1 LIPITVFKLR
11 KEHLAAFEAQ
21 VITLFSAR
29 VIAHVK
35 AVWPAE
41 CGELGDP
48 AVAEIVRGA
57 IQRGAALG
65 LSTELDIV
73 RFVDIAFILARD
85 FDTNP
90 LASWTRPI
98 LADKSAPSTARL
110 DKLYQ
115 RMEEEFALIEKRKAG
130 KR

>member
-1 LIPITVFKLR
+1 VFKLR

-21 VITLFSAR
+21 VVSLFASR

-41 CGELGDP
+41 FGELGEP
-48 AVAEIVRGA
+48 AVVEIVRGA

-73 RFVDIAFILARD
+73 RFVDLAFILAND
-85 FDTNP
+85 FETNP
-90 LASWTRPI
+90 LAVWTRPI
-98 LADKSAPSTARL
+98 LADKAAAPPARL
-110 DKLYQ
+110 DKLYL

>member
-1 LIPITVFKLR
+1 MFKLR

-21 VITLFSAR
+21 VVSLFASR
-29 VIAHVK
+29 IVAHVK
-35 AVWPAE
+35 SVWPAE
-41 CGELGDP
+41 CGEVGDA
-48 AVAEIVRGA
+48 AVGELVHGA

-73 RFVDIAFILARD
+73 RFVDLAFILARD

-90 LASWTRPI
+90 LAAWTRPI
-98 LADKSAPSTARL
+98 LADKTAPPTARL
-110 DKLYQ
+110 DKVYQ
-115 RMEEEFALIEKRKAG
+115 RMEEEFALIEKRKTG

>member
-1 LIPITVFKLR
+1 MFKLR

-21 VITLFSAR
+21 VVTLFTAR

-57 IQRGAALG
+57 IQRGAAFG
-65 LSTELDIV
+65 LTTELDIA
-73 RFVDIAFILARD
+73 RFVDLAFILAKD

-98 LADKSAPSTARL
+98 LADKSAQPSARL

>member
-1 LIPITVFKLR
+1 VFKLR

-21 VITLFSAR
+21 VINLFSSR

-48 AVAEIVRGA
+48 AVVEIVRGA

-65 LSTELDIV
+65 LSNELDIV
-73 RFVDIAFILARD
+73 RFVDLAFILAKD

-90 LASWTRPI
+90 LSVWTRPI
-98 LADKSAPSTARL
+98 LTDKAAPPAARL

>member
-1 LIPITVFKLR
+1 MFKLR

-21 VITLFSAR
+21 VVNLFASR
-29 VIAHVK
+29 VVGHVK

-41 CGELGDP
+41 CGELGDA
-48 AVAEIVRGA
+48 AVAELVRGA
-57 IQRGAALG
+57 IQRAAALG
-65 LSTELDIV
+65 LSAELDIV
-73 RFVDIAFILARD
+73 RFVDLSFILAKD
-85 FDTNP
+85 FDSNP
-90 LASWTRPI
+90 LAGWTRPI
-98 LADKSAPSTARL
+98 LADKGAPAATRL

>member
-1 LIPITVFKLR
+1 MFKLR

-21 VITLFSAR
+21 VVSLFASR
-29 VIAHVK
+29 VVAHVK

-41 CGELGDP
+41 CGELGDA
-48 AVAEIVRGA
+48 AVTEIVRGA
-57 IQRGAALG
+57 IQRAATLG

-73 RFVDIAFILARD
+73 RFVDLAFILTKD

-90 LASWTRPI
+90 LAAWTRSI
-98 LADKSAPSTARL
+98 LADKTAPPGARL

-115 RMEEEFALIEKRKAG
+115 RMEEEFTLIEKRKVG

>member
-1 LIPITVFKLR
+1 MFKLR

-21 VITLFSAR
+21 VITLFAAR

-73 RFVDIAFILARD
+73 RFVDLAFILAKD

-98 LADKSAPSTARL
+98 LAEKSAAPTARL

>member
-1 LIPITVFKLR
+1 MFKLR

-21 VITLFSAR
+21 VVSLFSAR
-29 VIAHVK
+29 VIAHLK
-35 AVWPAE
+35 AVWLAE
-41 CGELGDP
+41 CAEIGDP

-65 LSTELDIV
+65 LSTEFDLV
-73 RFVDIAFILARD
+73 RFVDLAFILAKD

-90 LASWTRPI
+90 LANWSRPI
-98 LADKSAPSTARL
+98 LADKTAAPSARL

-115 RMEEEFALIEKRKAG
+115 RMEEEFALIEKRRAA

>member
-1 LIPITVFKLR
+1 MFKLR

-21 VITLFSAR
+21 VVSLFASR
-29 VIAHVK
+29 VVAHVK

-41 CGELGDP
+41 CAELGDP
-48 AVAEIVRGA
+48 AAAEIVRGA
-57 IQRGAALG
+57 IQRAAALG
-65 LSTELDIV
+65 LSSEFDIV
-73 RFVDIAFILARD
+73 RFVDLAFILAKD

-98 LADKSAPSTARL
+98 LADKTAAPTARL

-115 RMEEEFALIEKRKAG
+115 RMEEEFALIEKRKST
-130 KR
+130 RSRS

>member
-1 LIPITVFKLR
+1 VFKLR

-21 VITLFSAR
+21 VVSLFSAR
-29 VIAHVK
+29 VVAHVK

-41 CGELGDP
+41 CAELGDA

-57 IQRGAALG
+57 IQRGGSLG
-65 LSTELDIV
+65 LLTELEVV
-73 RFVDIAFILARD
+73 RFVDLAFILAKD

-90 LASWTRPI
+90 LAAWTRPI
-98 LADKSAPSTARL
+98 LADKTAQPGVRL

-115 RMEEEFALIEKRKAG
+115 RMEDEFALIEKRKAG

>member
-1 LIPITVFKLR
+1 VFKLR

-21 VITLFSAR
+21 VVTLFAAR
-29 VIAHVK
+29 VMAHVK

-48 AVAEIVRGA
+48 AIAEIVRSA

-73 RFVDIAFILARD
+73 RFVDLAFILAKD
-85 FDTNP
+85 FETNP
-90 LASWTRPI
+90 LAAWTRPI
-98 LADKSAPSTARL
+98 FADKAAPPTARL
-110 DKLYQ
+110 DKIYQ